1 MLFFEKATQDR
12 TLRQKQAVL
21 ITGSS
26 GGIGSCCAKTLCSEG
41 FRVFAAMRDPVAA
54 EALQREAP
62 DRLSPVLLDV
72 TEPDAIA
79 SIARPIAEVLDAE
92 DTKLVGLVNNAT
104 PAHHGPIEILPLEFV
119 RNELEVNYLGA
130 LALTRA
136 FLPLLRRGRGRIVNI
151 SSINGRC
158 VFPSIGAYCAAK
170 YAVEAMSDVLRMELA
185 PWGVHVAVVEPGAV
199 ATGIWEKALRAF
211 EDLPHHV
218 PTEAL
223 RLYYPSWSE
232 ALKRAHADKNRLS
245 RMAMPPERVVGAI
258 VHALTSN
265 RPKTRYLVGW
275 DAKSIAFLKW
285 LLPDRGFDFL
295 AKMASFRDAS

>member
-1 MLFFEKATQDR
+1 MLFFERTTRDR
-12 TLRQKQAVL
+12 TPRQKQAVL

-26 GGIGSCCAKTLCSEG
+26 GGIGSCCAKALHSEG
-41 FRVFAAMRDPVAA
+41 FRVFAAMRDPAA
-54 EALQREAP
+54 VETLRREAP
-62 DRLSPVLLDV
+62 DRVRPILLDV
-72 TEPDAIA
+72 TKPDTITAA
-79 SIARPIAEVLDAE
+79 ARQVAEVLDAE
-92 DTKLVGLVNNAT
+92 DTKLVGLMNNAT

-119 RNELEVNYLGA
+119 RDELEVNYLGA
-130 LALTRA
+130 LAVTRA

-170 YAVEAMSDVLRMELA
+170 YALEAMSDVLRMELA

-211 EDLPHHV
+211 EDLPRHV
-218 PTEAL
+218 PAEAL
-223 RLYYPSWSE
+223 RMYYPSWSE
-232 ALKRAHADKNRLS
+232 ALKRAQADKNRLV
-245 RMAMPPERVVGAI
+245 RMAIPPEQVAGAI

-265 RPKTRYLVGW
+265 KPKTRYLVGW

-295 AKMASFRDAS
+295 AKMVSFRDAS

>member
-12 TLRQKQAVL
+12 TPRQKRAVL

-26 GGIGSCCAKTLCSEG
+26 GGIGSCCAKTLHSEG
-41 FRVFAAMRDPVAA
+41 FRVFAAVRDWATA
-54 EALQREAP
+54 EALRREAP
-62 DRLSPVLLDV
+62 DRLSPILLDL

-79 SIARPIAEVLDAE
+79 SAARQVAEVLDAE
-92 DTKLVGLVNNAT
+92 DSKLVGLVNNAT
-104 PAHHGPIEILPLEFV
+104 PAHHGPIEILPREVV
-119 RNELEVNYLGA
+119 RDELEVNYLGA
-130 LALTRA
+130 LALIRA
-136 FLPLLRRGRGRIVNI
+136 LLPLLRSGRGRIVNI

-185 PWGVHVAVVEPGAV
+185 PWGIHVAVVEPGAV

-211 EDLPHHV
+211 GDLPHHV
-218 PTEAL
+218 PAEAL

-232 ALKRAHADKNRLS
+232 ALKRAQEDKNRLF
-245 RMAMPPERVVGAI
+245 RMAIPPERVVEAI

-265 RPKTRYLVGW
+265 RPKTRYLVGL

-285 LLPDRGFDFL
+285 LLPDR
-295 AKMASFRDAS
+295 